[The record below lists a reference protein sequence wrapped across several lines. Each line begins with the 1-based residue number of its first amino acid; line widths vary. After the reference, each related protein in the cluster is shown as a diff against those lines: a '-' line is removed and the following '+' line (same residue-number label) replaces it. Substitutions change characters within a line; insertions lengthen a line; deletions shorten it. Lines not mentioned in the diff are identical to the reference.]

1 MIEPEK
7 FEDFVKARIQELDP
21 LPHIPREEM
30 WGRIEAARRFCRP
43 RGPAVPGWTRWGL
56 GLAAMLAVGIGIGRL
71 SVTSKTLPSDD
82 QTAERLQD
90 PEGSASGTP
99 LAYRVAA
106 LQELGRAEV
115 LLTSVSTGTVDPQVA
130 RWARDLLISTQLLLD
145 SPAAREPQ
153 LAQLLEDV
161 ELLLVQIASSAKT
174 IDKTEL
180 NLIQRGIE
188 QTDVLPRLR
197 ATLPAGS
204 TPAGT

>member
-30 WGRIEAARRFCRP
+30 WVRIEAARRFRRP
-43 RGPAVPGWTRWGL
+43 RGPALPRWTRWAV
-56 GLAAMLAVGIGIGRL
+56 GLAAMLAVGIGIGRF
-71 SVTSKTLPSDD
+71 SASWGTSSSDD
-82 QTAERLQD
+82 QAAVITQD
-90 PEGSASGTP
+90 PEGAASGTA

-130 RWARDLLISTQLLLD
+130 EWARDLLISTQLLLD
-145 SPAAREPQ
+145 SPAARDPR

-174 IDKTEL
+174 IDQTEL